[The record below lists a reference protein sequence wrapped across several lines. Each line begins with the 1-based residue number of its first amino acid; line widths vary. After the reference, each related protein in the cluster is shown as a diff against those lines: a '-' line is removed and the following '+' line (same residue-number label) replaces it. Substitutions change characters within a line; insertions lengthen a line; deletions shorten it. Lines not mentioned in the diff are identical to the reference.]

1 MSEMVKLI
9 EAAAGRL
16 GVVLLFVDARG
27 RRDFEQAFAAMHAER
42 AEALLPLPSS
52 LFFNER
58 DQIVDLA
65 SRQRLP
71 AMYNGREFIEIGGLI
86 SYGVNLD
93 ELNRRAATYVD
104 KILKGAKPSELPI
117 EQPTKFEL
125 FINLKTAKALGIDVP
140 AHFQRFADEVIE

>member
-9 EAAAGRL
+9 EAAAVRL
-16 GVVLLFVDARG
+16 GVVLLFVNARG
-27 RRDFEQAFAAMHAER
+27 RGDFEQAFAAMDAER

-52 LFFNER
+52 MFFNER
-58 DQIVDLA
+58 ERIVDLA

-71 AMYNGREFIEIGGLI
+71 TMYNGREFVEIGGLI
-86 SYGVNLD
+86 AYGVNLA

-125 FINLKTAKALGIDVP
+125 FINLKTAKALGVDVP